1 MEDIMMTRS
10 DVLRRYNVVKI
21 AGVLLIV
28 VAILWCAFGI
38 KANAAV
44 KAENDRKE
52 YQLQEIQFKQEIRT
66 CMEDMGYFNS
76 GITVTKIMN
85 ENGSREY
92 NVRVHHQYSDLENT
106 DAVNEVYSALSHIQ
120 VQGDNITVNYTIF

>member
-1 MEDIMMTRS
+1 MMTRS

-28 VAILWCAFGI
+28 AAILWCAFGI

-92 NVRVHHQYSDLENT
+92 NVRVHHQYLDLENT

>member
-1 MEDIMMTRS
+1 MMTRS

-28 VAILWCAFGI
+28 AAIFWCAFGI

-85 ENGSREY
+85 ENGSRKY
-92 NVRVHHQYSDLENT
+92 NVRVHHQYLDLENT